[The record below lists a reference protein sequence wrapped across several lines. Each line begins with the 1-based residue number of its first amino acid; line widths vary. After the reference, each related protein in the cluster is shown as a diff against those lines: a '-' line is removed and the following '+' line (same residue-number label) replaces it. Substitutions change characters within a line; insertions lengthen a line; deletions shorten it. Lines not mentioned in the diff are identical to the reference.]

1 MALKRKLDKQ
11 WKEWLRTNLA
21 AGCDKNG
28 LFKILLDNG
37 FDYKTIRKQ
46 MKFEPQV
53 PVTML
58 RNPLTERSR
67 RTTVELNQKQE
78 PLDWSE
84 LYIANAHQTH
94 QGLCGLQQL
103 DHFLTEEEQRKITE
117 EVQSLFAQ
125 PQTASPNKPE
135 RLTLGNDWLQE
146 KSALHALE
154 QRIIHLM
161 GFHPSYA
168 DDLQAVRF
176 PACPAGPNPEA
187 LQLEPE
193 KTRQLA
199 HTLIIGLSGASSIK
213 LKMSNLQETLEG
225 QDGSLMVWSYP
236 STGLENLPMQE
247 LLPVHEEESPTLLL
261 VKNFYRT
268 SHLKPAPRMYIKEA
282 NEYIRSIT
290 QTGFVKT
297 QLPGAL
303 FSKIKDFYDKNR
315 TKHATETIAGGFV
328 YNAVDQKKQSS
339 ALVHLDD
346 TLKKEIHDTILPMV
360 AEWCGKDLEPS
371 YVYGIRV
378 YRDQAVLKLHRD
390 RIETHVLGVII
401 NVDQEVN
408 EDWPLMID
416 DHSYRQ
422 HQIFLKPGDMVFYE
436 SARLRHGR
444 PQPFNGESFANIFC
458 HLRPKDY
465 ILRK

>member
-1 MALKRKLDKQ
+1 MTVKRKLDKQ
-11 WKEWLRTNLA
+11 WKEWLRTNMA

-67 RTTVELNQKQE
+67 QTRVEMKQKQE

-84 LYIANAHQTH
+84 LYIAHARKSE
-94 QGLCGLQQL
+94 QGQCGLQQL
-103 DHFLTEEEQRKITE
+103 EHFLNAQEQRAVTE
-117 EVQSLFAQ
+117 QVQSLLTQAQ
-125 PQTASPNKPE
+125 STAAHKPE
-135 RLTLGNDWLQE
+135 LLSLKAQLAQE
-146 KSALHALE
+146 GSALHALD
-154 QRIIHLM
+154 QRVDQLM

-168 DDLQAVRF
+168 DELRLIHL
-176 PACPAGPNPEA
+176 PIHPTTEA
-187 LQLEPE
+187 LEAFQLESQAN
-193 KTRQLA
+193 RQLA
-199 HTLIIGLSGASSIK
+199 HSLVIGLSGASSVG
-213 LKMSNLQETLEG
+213 LKMSDLPETLTI
-225 QDGSLMVWSYP
+225 QDGTLTVWSYP
-236 STGLENLPMQE
+236 SGELEGGLQQQ
-247 LLPVHEEESPTLLL
+247 LLPQKTGDQPALLL
-261 VKNFYRT
+261 VKNYYRQ
-268 SHLKPAPRMYIKEA
+268 SSLKPAPKLYTKEA
-282 NEYIRSIT
+282 NEYIRSYT
-290 QTGFVKT
+290 ETGFVKA
-297 QLPGAL
+297 QLPEAL
-303 FSKIKDFYDKNR
+303 SAKIKDFYDKNR
-315 TKHATETIAGGFV
+315 TKHATETIAGGYV
-328 YNAVDQKKQSS
+328 YHAADQKKQSS
-339 ALVHLDD
+339 ALVHLSDA
-346 TLKKEIHDTILPMV
+346 LKKEIHDTIVPMV
-360 AEWCGKDLEPS
+360 SEWCEKDLEPS

-408 EDWPLMID
+408 QDWPLMID

-422 HQIFLKPGDMVFYE
+422 HQIFLKPGEMIFYE

-444 PQPFNGESFANIFC
+444 PQPFNGNSFANIFC

-465 ILRK
+465 VLRK